1 MVEKKNDVVYNKRN
15 GLLLRSIG
23 GKNKQLTPFLET
35 VQNKNIINSTEKI
48 HKDEKKTT
56 ITTGTTRSSRLNLL
70 LPPND
75 TLPLN
80 ISPKNIQNK
89 MKNLQIR

>member
-1 MVEKKNDVVYNKRN
+1 MVEKKNDVVYNKR

-23 GKNKQLTPFLET
+23 GKSKQLTPFLET
-35 VQNKNIINSTEKI
+35 VQNKNIINSTEKFY
-48 HKDEKKTT
+48 KDEKKTI

-80 ISPKNIQNK
+80 ISPKNIQK
-89 MKNLQIR
+89 FLQIR